1 MLPDPIVAGTLGL
14 CLAAF
19 FGASAHNIV
28 SGLRERG
35 SGRSYAKVESP
46 RNILTVL
53 FFVEA
58 ISFTCLALTGS
69 NQVLHAPPLQLR
81 FGYESWVQLLGII
94 FLGVG
99 VFVFLWSVVARGRY
113 SVSWEMPED
122 HRLVTWGPYRLVRHP
137 SYLGYFLMF
146 IGLFFTWLNLVAVI
160 PLVAIP
166 EYVVVV
172 GQEEELLLSQFGEE
186 YQRYQETTG
195 RFIPRLR
202 KR

>member
-1 MLPDPIVAGTLGL
+1 M
-14 CLAAF
+14 
-19 FGASAHNIV
+19 
-28 SGLRERG
+28 
-35 SGRSYAKVESP
+35 ESP

-122 HRLVTWGPYRLVRHP
+122 HRLVTWGRT
-137 SYLGYFLMF
+137 
-146 IGLFFTWLNLVAVI
+146 GLSATHH
-160 PLVAIP
+160 
-166 EYVVVV
+166 
-172 GQEEELLLSQFGEE
+172 
-186 YQRYQETTG
+186 T
-195 RFIPRLR
+195 
-202 KR
+202 

>member
-1 MLPDPIVAGTLGL
+1 M
-14 CLAAF
+14 
-19 FGASAHNIV
+19 
-28 SGLRERG
+28 
-35 SGRSYAKVESP
+35 ESP
-46 RNILTVL
+46 WNILTVL

-122 HRLVTWGPYRLVRHP
+122 HRLVTWGPYRFVRHP

-166 EYVVVV
+166 GYVVVV
-172 GQEEELLLSQFGEE
+172 GQEEELLLSRFGEE
-186 YQRYQETTG
+186 YQRYRETTG